1 MVPTLPTSLGQVP
14 GRACTQQLKWEKKTG
29 HFKTSYQVIFKVS
42 DRVSDLV
49 WWVESNLQPVSKNV
63 SKIVMLY
70 PYNKTVSLLL
80 NTVFETLKLQGLQI
94 TYYEKITTN
103 STVWSWAGS
112 INWVFRAVLL
122 KRLPTVS
129 GNYAVRAVRVDPNT
143 CVADSWTMSSR
154 TLSSEG
160 SCQFT
165 LSEPLLQV
173 NPHSVTAPT
182 DFGLQCE

>member
-1 MVPTLPTSLGQVP
+1 MDCLKNERIKINATEPEISLLGFHAFFFLVKTWYLHYPQVP

-112 INWVFRAVLL
+112 INWVFRAFLL
-122 KRLPTVS
+122 KF
-129 GNYAVRAVRVDPNT
+129 
-143 CVADSWTMSSR
+143 C
-154 TLSSEG
+154 SEG